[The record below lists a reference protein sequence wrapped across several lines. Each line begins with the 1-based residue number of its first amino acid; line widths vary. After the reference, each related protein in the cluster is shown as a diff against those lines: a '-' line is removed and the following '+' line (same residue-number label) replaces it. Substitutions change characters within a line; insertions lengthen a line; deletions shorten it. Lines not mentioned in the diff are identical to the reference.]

1 MLFLVVCPRCSSQWC
16 APSPSP
22 QIGHPG
28 LDYGSGFP
36 VIGFVPQLN
45 LSYALGANT
54 GGNPR
59 RNSRPSSAHGAPLG
73 PRARFERWIVLP
85 CCPKGR
91 SSHGRAASAHEPHV
105 RPAHYS
111 RPGENP
117 MGMNYTL
124 GALENRE
131 LISAVYCPFLQ
142 AAVQAQL
149 PGFPDFECG
158 PTLW

>member
-1 MLFLVVCPRCSSQWC
+1 MVCPLPPPPPPPAPPPLQHWEPLSAGFSAGAPYGLALFKQTLQIPLRQTRACRAEFAAVCRCSVFTGC
-16 APSPSP
+16 RFEAT

-54 GGNPR
+54 G
-59 RNSRPSSAHGAPLG
+59 
-73 PRARFERWIVLP
+73 
-85 CCPKGR
+85 
-91 SSHGRAASAHEPHV
+91 
-105 RPAHYS
+105 
-111 RPGENP
+111 ENP
-117 MGMNYTL
+117 MGMNFTL

-131 LISAVYCPFLQ
+131 LISAVYRPFLQ